1 MNSGIIGAPYYG
13 GAVVRRDA
21 VTHVISVESVIDYIS
36 PNNGNPGD
44 YDGDF
49 IGTLIDSVWSAL
61 ERAIGEPIAR
71 NGAYR
76 WTFTGREKRTH
87 TPALARVNGIVSL
100 AFWNESTRSW
110 EPIPEAAYYGDD
122 TSGVWQIWYP
132 DAFIREVRYRATLD
146 VGFDPLPDDIR
157 EYLLDAVVE
166 RYYDSVKGHD
176 RFELTADSQT
186 VSGVTYSKL
195 YDRGALRARRRELV
209 RRYMRVGV

>member
-1 MNSGIIGAPYYG
+1 MNSGIIGPPYYG
-13 GAVVRRDA
+13 GVVVRSDA
-21 VTHVISVESVIDYIS
+21 ETHVISVDSVIDYIS
-36 PNNGNPGD
+36 PNNGNPAD

-49 IGTLIDSVWSAL
+49 IGTLIDNVWRGL
-61 ERAIGEPIAR
+61 ERAIGAPIAR
-71 NGAYR
+71 NGTYR
-76 WTFTGREKRTH
+76 WTFTGSGKRSH

-100 AFWNESTRSW
+100 AFWNEPARSW
-110 EPIPEAAYYGDD
+110 ETIPETAYYGDD

-132 DAFIREVRYRATLD
+132 DAFVRDVRYRATLD

-186 VSGVTYSKL
+186 VSGVTFSKL
-195 YDRGALRARRRELV
+195 YDRAALRSRRRELV